1 MRNLFIIGFT
11 LLLGCFTTFSQD
23 YIETQKKNRKKKE
36 GKEIIVNKDK
46 DSSDEVKNGKTQN
59 NYKQK
64 SGISVIKVSDSIFM
78 LKGDG
83 GNIGVS
89 IGNDGVLMIDN
100 QFAEATP
107 DILQRVSHL
116 SSKPVQFLINTHHH
130 NDHTG
135 GNKNMIDNGTII
147 YSHDNVKKRLIEE
160 VERKAKS
167 DQLKAFEQKVEKL
180 SKEEN
185 NSKNDEKA
193 KESVKDISLF
203 MNNDNIFPMITFS
216 ENLTFYYND
225 EKIMVFHVDKAHT
238 DGDVMVYFT
247 NSNVLHTGDAFFNG
261 KYPFI
266 DIENGG
272 SFRGSLNALSKI
284 LMVADK
290 DTKIIPG
297 HGDIASIEDVKYTQ
311 SMISFLTKRIALH
324 IVSKKTE
331 KEILQ
336 MKDLTKEF
344 DNKGFGDGFISTEK
358 FVKALYKEVAK
369 KYK

>member
-23 YIETQKKNRKKKE
+23 YIESQKKNRKKRTE
-36 GKEIIVNKDK
+36 KEIVENKK
-46 DSSDEVKNGKTQN
+46 NSDENKGSEAQN
-59 NYKQK
+59 NYKPK
-64 SGISVIKVSDSIFM
+64 SGISVIKVTDSIFM
-78 LKGDG
+78 LKGEG
-83 GNIGVS
+83 GNIVVS
-89 IGNDGVLMIDN
+89 IGNDGVLMIDS

-107 DILQRVSHL
+107 YILQRVSRL

-160 VERKAKS
+160 VERKAQR
-167 DQLKAFEQKVEKL
+167 DQLIAFEQKAEKI
-180 SKEEN
+180 SKDEN
-185 NSKNDEKA
+185 NSNSDEKA
-193 KESVKDISLF
+193 KESVKDISQF

-216 ENLTFYYND
+216 ENLTFHYNG
-225 EKIMVFHVDKAHT
+225 EKIIVFHVDNAHT

-247 NSNVLHTGDAFFNG
+247 NSNVLHTGDAFINA

-272 SFRGSLNALSKI
+272 SFAGNLNALSKI
-284 LMVADK
+284 LMIADK

-297 HGDIASIEDVKYTQ
+297 HGDISTIKDVKYTQ
-311 SMISFLTKRIALH
+311 NMISFLTKRIAFH

-358 FVKALYKEVAK
+358 FIKALYKDIAK